1 MTAFPAADQITI
13 HFAHSAY
20 RLAERFAVRH
30 PDIAHFQTW
39 TPDETRARIGEGDVL
54 VASGFWNNE
63 LLASAGALKFIQVCA
78 VGHDQFD
85 KPAIAERGIRLCN
98 SAGVN
103 ANAVSDHA
111 FALLLG
117 LTRQIHTARS
127 NQHRSHWRP
136 MISDLTQREEELPGK
151 TMVIYGVGQI
161 GARIAKLA
169 KAFGMTVLGVRRDL
183 SKTLADVD
191 ELHAPEDFVSL
202 LPRADVVVLS
212 CPLTDETRGLMSATA
227 FAAMRPSAYLINV
240 ARGGCADQD
249 ALIQALESG
258 QIAGAGIDVTE
269 PEPLPE
275 ASALW
280 QFDNV
285 ILTPHSGGETRA
297 YEDNVMD
304 VLVDNLERLWRGESD
319 LRHAIV

>member
-1 MTAFPAADQITI
+1 MKVFPAPDQITV

-20 RLAERFAVRH
+20 RLAERFALRR
-30 PDIAHFQTW
+30 PEISHFQTW

-63 LLASAGALKFIQVCA
+63 LLADARALKFVQVCA

-85 KPAIAERGIRLCN
+85 KNAIADRGIRLCN

-117 LTRQIHTARS
+117 LTRQIHVARS
-127 NQHRSHWRP
+127 NQRLAHWRP

-151 TMVIYGVGQI
+151 TMLIYGVGQI

-169 KAFGMTVLGVRRDL
+169 KAFGMNVLGVRRDL

-191 ELHAPEDFVSL
+191 ELHAPQDFVAL

-212 CPLTDETRGLMSATA
+212 CPLTDETRGLMSAEA
-227 FAAMRPSAYLINV
+227 FAAMRPSAYLVNV
-240 ARGGCADQD
+240 ARGGCVDQG
-249 ALIQALESG
+249 ALISALESG

-275 ASALW
+275 SSPLWAL
-280 QFDNV
+280 DNV

-304 VLVDNLERLWRGESD
+304 VLVENLERLWRGEND